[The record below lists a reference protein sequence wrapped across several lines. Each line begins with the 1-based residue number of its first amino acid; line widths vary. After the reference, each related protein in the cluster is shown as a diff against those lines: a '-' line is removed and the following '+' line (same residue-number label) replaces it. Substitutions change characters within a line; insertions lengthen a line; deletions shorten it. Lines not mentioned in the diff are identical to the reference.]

1 MNAHAMPTKDE
12 IIALEKSYWD
22 AIKAKDGDRTTELSA
37 KSSLVT
43 GARGVMRIAKE
54 KMGKMTEEGEWT
66 LDSYPFDNVE
76 VSTPAPDVAL
86 IAYTVRQSVTMDGK
100 SQDLRAADSSVWI
113 RGGVFVLM
121 ACSSAGRPKASKPIG
136 CMMATPRIRQYRHMM
151 SVAVY
156 PSGWPTCRPSPLG

>member
-1 MNAHAMPTKDE
+1 MNTHAMPTKDE

-66 LDSYPFDNVE
+66 LDSYAFDDVE
-76 VSTPAPDVAL
+76 VSIPAPDVAL

-113 RGGVFVLM
+113 RG
-121 ACSSAGRPKASKPIG
+121 
-136 CMMATPRIRQYRHMM
+136 TN
-151 SVAVY
+151 
-156 PSGWPTCRPSPLG
+156 GWECHAHSESFLK